1 MGLMEPGCTRQ
12 DFGRDVQPA
21 APNRP
26 RCRAEALGSGRLDD
40 IKRGVEKWALHR
52 CLHGVHDEA
61 MIMIGVFGGR

>member
-1 MGLMEPGCTRQ
+1 MEPGCTHQ

-40 IKRGVEKWALHR
+40 IFEVLWLSGLAVRKGV
-52 CLHGVHDEA
+52 CT
-61 MIMIGVFGGR
+61 VFIIVRV